1 MIKTG
6 LLSFALLFLLG
17 TDAFAGSSAHGGSAI
32 VCRDRHGGI
41 ISTELTDSYEQ
52 GDLRLLPEETS
63 ETEVFYNALDRLDF
77 RPDLQM
83 WFQETF
89 IRFQGWMKL
98 TTEPLPLVR
107 DLGNAK
113 ALGHRCEYQQLAV
126 FDGTQLLVDSE
137 VYNALPRRDRA
148 ALIIHE
154 AIYYIA
160 RNFKGVE
167 ITDSSWSR
175 KVTGELTSQR
185 NVPDAEALLQTAL
198 EQITFRLLPGV
209 YRIGDCRVS
218 LSFDDEEE
226 APSIRLYTGRVSRC
240 TSLGITQNETM
251 LQLDWKTGEYYSSTG
266 QHLVPGLWMFNLDA
280 HAFGHSGIFWA
291 NNP

>member
-1 MIKTG
+1 MIKTS
-6 LLSFALLFLLG
+6 LLSLALLLNLSSEVL
-17 TDAFAGSSAHGGSAI
+17 AGSETHGGSAI
-32 VCRDRHGGI
+32 VCRDRRGGI

-63 ETEVFYNALDRLDF
+63 ETEVFNNALDRLDF

-89 IRFQGWMKL
+89 IRFQDWTKL
-98 TTEPLPLVR
+98 SAEPLPLVR

-126 FDGTQLLVDSE
+126 FDGTHLLVDSE
-137 VYNALPRRDRA
+137 LYNALPRRDRA
-148 ALIIHE
+148 GLIVHE

-175 KVTGELTSQR
+175 KVTGELLSQR

-198 EQITFRLLPGV
+198 AQITFRLLPGV

-218 LSFDDEEE
+218 LSFDYET
-226 APSIRLYTGRVSRC
+226 PSIRLYTGRVSRC
-240 TSLGITQNETM
+240 ASLGITQNETM
-251 LQLDWKTGEYYSSTG
+251 LLLNWKTGEYYSNAG
-266 QHLVPGLWMFNLDA
+266 QHLVPGLWKFDLDA
-280 HAFGHSGIFWA
+280 HSFDHSGFFWS